1 PSPPAV
7 RPIAEAAICAPVWRL
22 WRKSDSDWK
31 DSAAALSCSWWQWR
45 DRAADPLQYVRS
57 ARLGAPRRGCIA
69 PQQRSSALRADAR
82 RARQLVGR
90 IAAQRDEIRH
100 LFGLDAIALAHLI
113 RPNPRQLA
121 GADGIEDRRARRSE
135 LKRVTIAAC
144 HQCGAAAAL
153 FGACCGGEAIVRS

>member
-1 PSPPAV
+1 MRDRAPSPPAV

-57 ARLGAPRRGCIA
+57 ARLGAPRRGCHSA
-69 PQQRSSALRADAR
+69 AAAQQRPAR
-82 RARQLVGR
+82 RRQARLGR

-135 LKRVTIAAC
+135 LKRVTIAA
-144 HQCGAAAAL
+144 
-153 FGACCGGEAIVRS
+153 